1 MAKILISAC
10 LLGYKTRY
18 DGLSKPS
25 KKIKEIFENDILIPI
40 CPEQMG
46 GLSTP
51 RPKAEI
57 KGDKVINIDG
67 KDVTS
72 NYIEG
77 AKMALEI
84 AKLNDVD
91 FCILKSKSPSCG
103 KGLVYDGSFSN
114 NLISGDGVCTKLLKE
129 NGFKIY
135 SEEEIMDYEK

>member
-18 DGLSKPS
+18 DGLSKPCE
-25 KKIKEIFENDILIPI
+25 KLKEIFKFDILIPV
-40 CPEQMG
+40 CPEQLG

-51 RPKAEI
+51 RFKAEI
-57 KGDKVINIDG
+57 KDDKVINVNG

-77 AKMALEI
+77 AKIALEI
-84 AKLNDVD
+84 AKLNKVD
-91 FCILKSKSPSCG
+91 FCVLKSKSPSCG
-103 KGLVYDGSFSN
+103 SKMIYDGNFCGK
-114 NLISGDGVCTKLLKE
+114 LILADGVCTKLLKE

-135 SEEEIMDYEK
+135 SEEEILDGK

>member
-1 MAKILISAC
+1 
-10 LLGYKTRY
+10 
-18 DGLSKPS
+18 
-25 KKIKEIFENDILIPI
+25 
-40 CPEQMG
+40 MG

-72 NYIEG
+72 NYIKG

-103 KGLVYDGSFSN
+103 KNLVYDGTFSN
-114 NLISGDGVCTKLLKE
+114 NLINGDGICAKLLKE

-135 SEEEIMDYEK
+135 SEEEMMGYEK

>member
-72 NYIEG
+72 NYIKG

-103 KGLVYDGSFSN
+103 KNLVYDGTFSN
-114 NLISGDGVCTKLLKE
+114 NLINGDGICAKLLKE

-135 SEEEIMDYEK
+135 SEEEMMGYEK

>member
-72 NYIEG
+72 NYIKG

-114 NLISGDGVCTKLLKE
+114 NLISGDGICTKLLKE

-135 SEEEIMDYEK
+135 SEEEIMD

>member
-57 KGDKVINIDG
+57 KDDKVINIEG

-72 NYIEG
+72 NYIKG
-77 AKMALEI
+77 AKKALEI

-103 KGLVYDGSFSN
+103 KNLVYDGTFSN
-114 NLISGDGVCTKLLKE
+114 NLINGDGICAKLLKE

-135 SEEEIMDYEK
+135 SEEEMMGYEK